1 MVGSE
6 VGGSSTSTAFVGEGS
21 EAVTA
26 SWLTWF
32 VRSFVMALSGCGDAG
47 DTLSS
52 GSSCGDKEM
61 VLSVSWTT
69 RCESV
74 CVLVCRSD
82 RVVVG
87 GVLVS
92 GWLCNVWWN
101 CACVLMRG
109 RGCGRW
115 GSGCVLVVCDCM
127 WGVECV
133 VVMRGV

>member
-32 VRSFVMALSGCGDAG
+32 IRSFVMALSGCGDAG

-74 CVLVCRSD
+74 CV
-82 RVVVG
+82 
-87 GVLVS
+87 
-92 GWLCNVWWN
+92 
-101 CACVLMRG
+101 CV
-109 RGCGRW
+109 
-115 GSGCVLVVCDCM
+115 
-127 WGVECV
+127 CV
-133 VVMRGV
+133 VADDTAVAGTQRWEVEAEVKVDTDATAAI